1 MNLYNYKNMAN
12 LKEQLKLNSFDISYY
27 GVLTLNEK
35 DITTNK
41 DVLNSYDVYVSIE
54 EKPNLNE
61 DEKESKT
68 RYIYRFY
75 NKDGQLLAI
84 NFNDEQG
91 ILPEEEFA
99 DVLTRENLEKLYKFS
114 YSQEN
119 SFNKIDMDLE
129 KISKASGKPKEE
141 ILAVAETDELSND
154 SKDSPE
160 NDDKIHLKDD
170 EKKSTT
176 KQTPENKSII
186 KASEEQ
192 TTDLNQNVSGTE
204 TLGDILGI
212 HDGGKLVAVYSDSI
226 KNGTK
231 NNTRFTFLLKDA
243 DGNYSEIPNIEQAG
257 GINPNTDVA
266 QSNENGDTVKKGN
279 VNSIYK
285 IKGTGNIEYL
295 LTANIGPYGTIELG
309 IGQRDKTQGIDESDL
324 VTTPLK
330 TSSTYYTSRQ
340 TREAINSSRHGTDQA
355 PKRADE
361 SRQHNGNCPITT
373 AEVDGIEETGH
384 QHHAKSENYGKIADE
399 ILNTNSIISEVYNRN
414 DLIVTLQ
421 SVHSENPNL
430 SEERLTELVIEIMEE
445 HAKDEITFGHMF
457 GSRSHETE

>member
-12 LKEQLKLNSFDISYY
+12 LKEQLNSFDISYY

-35 DITTNK
+35 DITTDK
-41 DVLNSYDVYVSIE
+41 DVINSYDVYVSIE
-54 EKPNLNE
+54 EKPNMNE
-61 DEKESKT
+61 NEQESKPG
-68 RYIYRFY
+68 YIYKFY

-84 NFNDEQG
+84 NFNNEQG

-99 DVLTRENLEKLYKFS
+99 DVLTRENLEQLYEFS

-170 EKKSTT
+170 GEKKSTT
-176 KQTPENKSII
+176 KQTTENKPKIE
-186 KASEEQ
+186 ALEEQ
-192 TTDLNQNVSGTE
+192 TTDLNQDVSETE

-212 HDGGKLVAVYSDSI
+212 HEGGKLVAVYSDSI
-226 KNGTK
+226 ENGTK

-266 QSNENGDTVKKGN
+266 QSNENGDNVKKED
-279 VNSIYK
+279 VNSIYR

-330 TSSTYYTSRQ
+330 TSSTYYTNRQ

-355 PKRADE
+355 TKRADE
-361 SRQHNGNCPITT
+361 SGKHNGDCPMTT
-373 AEVDGIEETGH
+373 AEVDGIKETGH